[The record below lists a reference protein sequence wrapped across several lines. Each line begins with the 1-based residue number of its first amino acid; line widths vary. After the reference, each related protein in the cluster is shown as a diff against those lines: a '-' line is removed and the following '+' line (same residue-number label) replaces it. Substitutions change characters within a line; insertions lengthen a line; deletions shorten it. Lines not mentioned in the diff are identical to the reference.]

1 MDPAVFRRA
10 LGCFATGVTVVTVPL
25 EQPGGPGVHGMTANA
40 FSSVSLEPPLVLVC
54 VDRRART
61 HELIQRS
68 GLFGVSILRAD
79 QVEVSRHFAGQA
91 RPAVASSLRYRWAQ
105 DVPVLADCLAYL
117 ACRLWASYDGGDHT
131 IYVGRVTELGVE
143 EDGAAALAFWRSRYY
158 RLGEAIP

>member
-1 MDPAVFRRA
+1 MDPLQFRQT
-10 LGCFATGVTVVTVPL
+10 LGLFATGVTVVTVP
-25 EQPGGPGVHGMTANA
+25 EPDRPGGVHGMTANA
-40 FSSVSLEPPLVLVC
+40 FSSVSLQPPLVLVC

-131 IYVGRVTELGVE
+131 IYVGQVQELGIH
-143 EDGAAALAFWRSRYY
+143 DGEALMFWRSRYH
-158 RLGEAIP
+158 RIGQAL